1 MSKLGS
7 QWHGHGINTTKKEL
21 SVLSPQEEAKRLP
34 GLFVS
39 AFLWLLQAKQTA
51 QLLSWILIFEKLA
64 SEQMK
69 KHTKRSF
76 SDFWC
81 AEKLKIY

>member
-39 AFLWLLQAKQTA
+39 AFLWLLQAKQTT
-51 QLLSWILIFEKLA
+51 QLLNWLLKSQKVGFLGI
-64 SEQMK
+64 
-69 KHTKRSF
+69 
-76 SDFWC
+76 
-81 AEKLKIY
+81 KLKANAKGMLREAFWLLVC